1 MVQRC
6 YILYYFR
13 LYNLKLYITE
23 TYVGLSYIR
32 SSLFHLLYKF
42 SIPFVWIFFHSCGV
56 RFMHCMLSYGF
67 SYGVL
72 LHCLL
77 IKDYV
82 GSLYYLHLQSVRQCL
97 NQVFHQLG
105 RKSFHPYWNCL
116 TIMTIFLF
124 CFVFIICTFW
134 IFWFLILLSFE
145 SLTI

>member
-1 MVQRC
+1 MWFKDAIF
-6 YILYYFR
+6 YIILDYF
-13 LYNLKLYITE
+13 
-23 TYVGLSYIR
+23 R
-32 SSLFHLLYKF
+32 SSLLHLLYKF

-67 SYGVL
+67 SYGVM